1 MYKMRPH
8 CRGNSLNNY
17 YNSKSPDNQDPDNQ
31 GLTVLSLHDDKKN

>member
-17 YNSKSPDNQDPDNQ
+17 SKSPDNQDPDNQ

>member
-17 YNSKSPDNQDPDNQ
+17 SKSPDNQDQDNQ
-31 GLTVLSLHDDKKN
+31 GTVLSLHDDKKN